1 MGIKYFFSWFKKNF
15 SNHIRTLTTS
25 DKNKLDVQIDTLL
38 LDMNGIFHYCA
49 QKAFE
54 YGSFKRKENA
64 PQHKTFSYNQRQK
77 FLLKCIGNYIDTLF
91 TFVEPRVRIVLCTDG
106 VAPTSKQNQQR
117 QRRYK
122 NSQKKDQVSEQNFVF
137 DSNAITPGTYF
148 MDNVSRYLDWFIK
161 NKLTTDPKW
170 KDIEVVYSD
179 EKVPGEGE
187 HKLISFVRKYGESN
201 EQFMIHGMD
210 ADLIMLSLASSKEN
224 FHILRDNPYQQ
235 QREFFYIDM
244 RSVRETIVHI
254 LLQEHTMIPTQ
265 FFINDFILLVFMTGN
280 DFLPH
285 LPTIDILEG
294 SIETFFELYKDTFLS
309 FDNLVTQCNTIN
321 VNALKA
327 MVGTLSKNEISFIE
341 KKTSHLVQQ
350 YKNEKGEFNWEEY
363 RKEYYR
369 VKMNCLTE
377 SDIQKACIQYVEGM
391 QWVLTYYTEGVSCWK
406 WHYPYHHAP
415 FCSDIAKS
423 LDKLSV
429 TDKIVTDSLPVDP
442 FIQLLSVLPPSSSSL
457 LPEPLDTIMKK
468 VKHSYPDEFIV
479 DMDDA
484 RNDWEGIVIL
494 PQLDNKTI
502 EKQYKNLIKEVEHK
516 QLFRN
521 KKGNSL
527 VYKNIKEKEPFEFV
541 SHYGT
546 ISNCIVSTI
555 KLKNEI

>member
-25 DKNKLDVQIDTLL
+25 DKNNLNVHIDTLL
-38 LDMNGIFHYCA
+38 LDMNGIFHFCA

-54 YGSFKRKENA
+54 YGSFKRKENS
-64 PQHKTFSYNQRQK
+64 KNFSYNQRQK

-91 TFVEPRVRIVLCTDG
+91 TFVNPRLRIVLCTDG

-122 NSQKKDQVSEQNFVF
+122 NSQKKENVSEQNFYF

-148 MDNVSRYLDWFIK
+148 MDNVSKYLDWFIK
-161 NKLTTDPKW
+161 FKLTTDPKW

-187 HKLISFVRKYGESN
+187 HKLISFVRKYGGVD

-244 RSVRETIVHI
+244 KSVRDTIVHI
-254 LLQEHTMIPTQ
+254 LLQEQTMVPSQ

-309 FDNLVTQCNTIN
+309 FGNIVTQCNTIN
-321 VNALKA
+321 TKSLKTI
-327 MVGTLSKNEISFIE
+327 VGTLAKNEISFIQ
-341 KKTSHLVQQ
+341 KKTNQLVQQ
-350 YKNEKGEFNWEEY
+350 YKNEKGELNWDEY

-369 VKMNCLTE
+369 LKMNCLSE
-377 SDIQKACIQYVEGM
+377 SDIEKSCIQYIEGM
-391 QWVLTYYTEGVSCWK
+391 QWVLTYYTEGVSCWT
-406 WHYPYHHAP
+406 WNYPYHHAP
-415 FCSDIAKS
+415 FCSDIAKV
-423 LDKLSV
+423 LEKYNV
-429 TDKIVTDSLPVDP
+429 TDKIITDDLPVDP
-442 FIQLLSVLPPSSSSL
+442 FIQLLSVLPPSSCSL
-457 LPEPLDTIMKK
+457 LPSPINNIMKI
-468 VKHSYPDEFIV
+468 VKHSYPDDFIV

-494 PQLDNKTI
+494 PQLDNKLI
-502 EKQYKNLIKEVEHK
+502 QREYKNLIKEVERKH
-516 QLFRN
+516 LFRN
-521 KKGNSL
+521 KKGHTII
-527 VYKNIKEKEPFEFV
+527 YKNIPESKPFDFI
-541 SHYGT
+541 SYYGT
-546 ISNCIVSTI
+546 ISNCAVHSI